1 MVAVVPVVALVLVFA
16 VVAVVVGAGVAVAV
30 LAADG
35 LAVLL
40 RERAHALADATDS
53 RGPERVLAVL
63 DLLLYLLTPIAG
75 IEAAGGRHLGR
86 HSRRRHCQRGDCEAR
101 EQLRS
106 QRGSRSAEQSLHH

>member
-1 MVAVVPVVALVLVFA
+1 MVAVVPVVALVLVLA

-40 RERAHALADATDS
+40 RERAHALADATDA

-63 DLLLYLLTPIAG
+63 DLLLDLLTPIG
-75 IEAAGGRHLGR
+75 GVQAAGGRHLGR
-86 HSRRRHCQRGDCEAR
+86 HSRARHRQSGDGKAGE
-101 EQLRS
+101 
-106 QRGSRSAEQSLHH
+106 